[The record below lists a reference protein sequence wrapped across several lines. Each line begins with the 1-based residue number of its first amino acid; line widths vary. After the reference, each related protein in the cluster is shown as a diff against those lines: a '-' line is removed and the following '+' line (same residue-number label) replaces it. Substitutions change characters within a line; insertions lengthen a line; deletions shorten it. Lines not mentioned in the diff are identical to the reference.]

1 MKLKHTQAK
10 KARRGP
16 NITAGYPYGLSVF
29 ERRIRDI
36 IGADWKGFS
45 ASHPDLDH
53 GVDGYKAIMNAKR
66 AVGQARS
73 SI

>member
-36 IGADWKGFS
+36 IGADWKRFS
-45 ASHPDLDH
+45 ADHPDLDH
-53 GVDGYKAIMNAKR
+53 AVDGYKAIMNA
-66 AVGQARS
+66 RS

>member
-16 NITAGYPYGLSVF
+16 NITAYYPYGLSVF

-36 IGADWKGFS
+36 IGADWKRFS
-45 ASHPDLDH
+45 AAHPDLDH
-53 GVDGYKAIMNAKR
+53 AVDGYKAIMNAR
-66 AVGQARS
+66 RS
-73 SI
+73 I